1 RRRDR
6 PARDAPE
13 DHPRA
18 RDGRGQAGRA
28 ALEAPRGR
36 AGVSLIERWLRL
48 QNRALQGIRH
58 RGAFS
63 LTPSTTGF
71 DALRGRKHAILTT
84 YRRSGEAV
92 PTVVWFGLDDAGR
105 MYLRTEA
112 DAFKV
117 KRLRRN
123 PEVLVAPSDVR
134 GKPKGPAAAGTARV
148 LDASEND
155 HAER

>member
-1 RRRDR
+1 
-6 PARDAPE
+6 
-13 DHPRA
+13 
-18 RDGRGQAGRA
+18 
-28 ALEAPRGR
+28 
-36 AGVSLIERWLRL
+36 VSLIERWLRL

-123 PEVLVAPSDVR
+123 PEVLVAPSDLR

-155 HAER
+155 HAERTIQANYGLGRKVYESGGSRLDLVYVEVVPA